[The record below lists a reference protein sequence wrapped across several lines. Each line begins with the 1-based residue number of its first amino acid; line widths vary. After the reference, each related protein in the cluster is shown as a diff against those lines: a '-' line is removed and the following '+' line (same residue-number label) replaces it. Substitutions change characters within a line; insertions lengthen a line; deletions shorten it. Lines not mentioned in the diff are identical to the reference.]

1 MKFKIAGVVVIAV
14 MLCAMAAEYG
24 KRDKPQEAAVVVT
37 DTYVVMAGDTLWSI
51 ADEFCPEGVDKREYI
66 DDLRVHNR
74 IDSAAIYPGQEIE
87 IWIIEN
93 CESGQEI
100 WRCRNKKSLI
110 SAPTDMRRGDYME

>member
-24 KRDKPQEAAVVVT
+24 TRKRPREAVVVT

-87 IWIIEN
+87 IWRYE
-93 CESGQEI
+93 
-100 WRCRNKKSLI
+100 K
-110 SAPTDMRRGDYME
+110 